1 MGASS
6 FKDQNRG
13 VVGAGQEPA
22 SDQKMS
28 SMIPL
33 DAPKSGTTGG
43 SSSLEVTLHDRYR
56 QMLMAKLDQRTLQKR
71 KFYNNQ

>member
-1 MGASS
+1 MGTSS
-6 FKDQNRG
+6 FKEQNRG
-13 VVGAGQEPA
+13 VAGAGQEA
-22 SDQKMS
+22 TSDQKMS

-33 DAPKSGTTGG
+33 DAPKSNTGTTGG

-71 KFYNNQ
+71 RFNN